1 MAEDPESGRREF
13 FPARGSEIEV
23 TEVVAAGK
31 GLRVKDPKM
40 ASIRN
45 IGSGAVVVGRYPG
58 KTQVKVRNFI
68 WIFTANSV
76 CKISTRLCNQQYNF
90 SFSLLHV

>member
-1 MAEDPESGRREF
+1 MCPGLRFQQTRVRVWAEFMAEDPESGRREF

-58 KTQVKVRNFI
+58 KTQVKVRSCI
-68 WIFTANSV
+68 WM
-76 CKISTRLCNQQYNF
+76 
-90 SFSLLHV
+90 FSLHL